1 MSVNSAV
8 QQAASG
14 VANLAAGAL
23 ITREAS
29 GRLAG
34 YPRVGWFAVF
44 AFALTVV
51 LAWRLRSAAPHA
63 AKPGHGQTSAL
74 PVVD

>member
-14 VANLAAGAL
+14 IANLTAGML
-23 ITREAS
+23 VTRETS

-34 YPRVGWFAVF
+34 YPRAGWLAVG

-63 AKPGHGQTSAL
+63 AKPGRAPSIV
-74 PVVD
+74 PVVTD

>member
-1 MSVNSAV
+1 LGNVI
-8 QQAASG
+8 
-14 VANLAAGAL
+14 AGAL

-29 GRLAG
+29 GRLGG
-34 YPRVGWFAVF
+34 YPKVGWLAVG

-63 AKPGHGQTSAL
+63 ATPGQPEAVPI
-74 PVVD
+74 PVAE